1 MPTSSDSL
9 GSYLRAEREQR
20 RVSLQEISAA
30 TKIQVKFLRALEE
43 DAYDQL
49 PPAPL
54 YVVGFLRAYAQCLS
68 LDPEEVVTAY
78 SQHCHVQ
85 EGPQGQRLPAP
96 PQERRRKRLGLVSFG
111 VVVALGIVALL
122 VLRGLR
128 LDSEE
133 RLTVPVISETLTVA
147 PLTEVQVSQP
157 VRSTP
162 VPSQTAFSTPAS
174 APSTVPIVLPPPV
187 ELELAGTLPAGQSSP
202 TAAVESVAAL
212 PAAEHES
219 VASTPPLVL
228 RVEALEDTW
237 LRVEIDGN
245 ARHALLLVAGKD
257 IHWEATKRFVLTVGN
272 VEGTR
277 LLLNDR
283 SIPLPP
289 TRSNVVRDFL
299 LTSELLH

>member
-68 LDPEEVVTAY
+68 LDPEEVVAAY
-78 SQHCHVQ
+78 SQHYHVQ

-162 VPSQTAFSTPAS
+162 VPSQTALSTPAS

-187 ELELAGTLPAGQSSP
+187 ELESAGTLPAGQSSP

-219 VASTPPLVL
+219 VAATPPLVL

>member
-78 SQHCHVQ
+78 SQHYHVQ

-96 PQERRRKRLGLVSFG
+96 PQERRRKRLGLISFG
-111 VVVALGIVALL
+111 VAVALGIVALL

-128 LDSEE
+128 LDYEE
-133 RLTVPVISETLTVA
+133 RLAVPVISETLTVA

-162 VPSQTAFSTPAS
+162 VPSQTAPSTPAS
-174 APSTVPIVLPPPV
+174 APSTVPSVLPPPV
-187 ELELAGTLPAGQSSP
+187 ELESAGTLPADQSSP
-202 TAAVESVAAL
+202 TAAGESVAAL
-212 PAAEHES
+212 PAAELGS
-219 VASTPPLVL
+219 VAPTPPLVL